1 MKRLLRVLGFF
12 VLALVVLMA
21 GSVAWYWTPDI
32 PVEQLKPRWAQ
43 PPSQFIDVDGLQVH
57 VRDEGPRNDPLPVVL
72 IHGTSA
78 SLHTWDGWAAELSKT
93 RRVIR
98 FDLPGFGLTGPNAAG
113 DYSMAYYVSFTG
125 KLLDKLGV
133 ARCVLGGNS
142 LGGEVAWTTAHDLP
156 QRVERLILVDAAGY
170 RFQPKSVPLGFV
182 IAATPGLRVLMKHV
196 LTPGTIERSVRN
208 VYGDP
213 SRVTPAL
220 VERYRDLALRAG
232 NREAL
237 GQRLQLRYTGRDAD
251 VKNLKLPT
259 LILWGAKDNLIPPEY
274 GQRFASEIAGA
285 KLVMF
290 ETLGHVPQEE
300 DPVATLVPVQ
310 AFLQAAAR

>member
-1 MKRLLRVLGFF
+1 MKLVLRLLGMLL
-12 VLALVVLMA
+12 LALLVLF
-21 GSVAWYWTPDI
+21 GLTVAWYWTPDI
-32 PVEQLKPRWAQ
+32 PVEQLKARWAP

-170 RFQPKSVPLGFV
+170 RFQPRSVPLGFV

-196 LTPGTIERSVRN
+196 LTPGTMCTAIH
-208 VYGDP
+208 
-213 SRVTPAL
+213 
-220 VERYRDLALRAG
+220 RA
-232 NREAL
+232 
-237 GQRLQLRYTGRDAD
+237 
-251 VKNLKLPT
+251 
-259 LILWGAKDNLIPPEY
+259 
-274 GQRFASEIAGA
+274 
-285 KLVMF
+285 
-290 ETLGHVPQEE
+290 
-300 DPVATLVPVQ
+300 
-310 AFLQAAAR
+310 